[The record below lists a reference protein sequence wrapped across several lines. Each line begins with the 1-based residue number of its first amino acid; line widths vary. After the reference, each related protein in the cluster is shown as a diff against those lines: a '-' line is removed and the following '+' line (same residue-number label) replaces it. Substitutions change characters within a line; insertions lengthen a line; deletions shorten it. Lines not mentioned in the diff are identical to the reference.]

1 MFKRWFVSERDLP
14 YLDPV
19 KARDVII
26 RCFYSAQKETFA
38 RVKEKVN
45 QAASDQEIK
54 HTITAA
60 VKSVFTTV
68 GEDFDNPSPEG
79 LVKVVSI
86 LASKAKSW
94 GTPDDIIEHHKEQI
108 KKVLD
113 ALQKTG

>member
-1 MFKRWFVSERDLP
+1 MFKRWFVSQRDLL

-38 RVKEKVN
+38 RIKEKVN
-45 QAASDQEIK
+45 QPASDAEIK
-54 HTITAA
+54 NTVTAA
-60 VKSVFTTV
+60 VRSVFTTV
-68 GEDFDNPSPEG
+68 GEDFDNPTEAG
-79 LVKVVSI
+79 LAKVVSI